1 MRLRRKGKKR
11 KTSAGFFLFSFCFWQ
26 LDPVHTTHP
35 PHREG
40 GEGSRGRAACSSIQP
55 SPRTLCRANATR
67 IMGPILIRACVV
79 LTTLGETDLANSR
92 RYPDGTQQQH
102 VERATRWTCA
112 GTCIGQRPNY
122 SVCAL
127 LGAEAGAPFSSPA
140 PSFADSRRRYP
151 RVGCRLDRMER
162 TVLDAVMGLL

>member
-1 MRLRRKGKKR
+1 
-11 KTSAGFFLFSFCFWQ
+11 
-26 LDPVHTTHP
+26 VHTTHP

-40 GEGSRGRAACSSIQP
+40 GEGSRG
-55 SPRTLCRANATR
+55 
-67 IMGPILIRACVV
+67 RACVV

-127 LGAEAGAPFSSPA
+127 LGAEAGAGAGAPFSSPA

-162 TVLDAVMGLL
+162 TVLVHRKLGRGFALPILEFPAMGPAMAADRYASGSP